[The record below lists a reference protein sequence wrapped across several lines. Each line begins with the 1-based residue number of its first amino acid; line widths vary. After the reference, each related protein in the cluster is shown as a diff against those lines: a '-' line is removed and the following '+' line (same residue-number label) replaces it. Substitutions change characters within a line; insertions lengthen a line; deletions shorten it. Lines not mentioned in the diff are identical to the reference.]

1 MRRHP
6 LHQATVRWF
15 LLTIAFFIIAWGIVI
30 YSLVN
35 TSDQFFLIAFL
46 ATVAYAVWTLM
57 LIRQALNET
66 RATQKQLEASIAQQ
80 QESQVALERQLRETL
95 LLNRVI
101 TTATSS
107 LESDKILTMIC
118 EELAR
123 AFDLPQAGVAL
134 LSADGTH
141 ETVVAEYRA
150 PDRPSAIGIVIPM
163 EGNRATQTVI
173 DTREPLVLTD
183 AQTDPRQPSLHEI
196 EKQRGTVSL
205 LIIPLIARDRVI
217 GTLGLESTTP
227 REFTTEEIA
236 LAQMVANTASQVLE
250 SARLTEELHQE
261 LAERRN
267 AQARLQATFVDVE
280 RAQTKARSILDA
292 TADSM
297 LLVTTEQ
304 RITATNWSFCRN
316 FFGKHPREV
325 VGQTLLDCQHEFE
338 RLFESPAEFRRLVQE
353 SATDTEQSFTGI
365 IVQKLPRRRELQ
377 IVSTPVR
384 TATNEHLGRL
394 YVFHDVTQER
404 EVDRLKNEFVSMVSH
419 ELRSPLTS
427 IKGYVDLLQ
436 TGAFGSITAEQ
447 DEFLGI
453 IKSNTD
459 RLVNLINDLL
469 DISRIEAGRI
479 ELHNEAVDLAL
490 ILHQVVN
497 TFRPQTDAKNQHV
510 TLTIAA
516 DIPPVWADRDRLIQ
530 IVTNLVSNAHKYTP
544 PGGNISIGAHLG
556 DEGVQVSV
564 KDDGIGISPA
574 DQAQLFTKFFRSK
587 DLKANQVPGTGLG
600 LAITRSLVEMHGGKL
615 WVTSEVGQGATFHF
629 TLPIQIPGTPVAPS
643 TGKRVLIVDD
653 DHDFMSVLWTYLERG
668 GYQVLAANNAN
679 DALHLAREQRP
690 DLITLDLLLPE
701 IDGFALLQSLRRD
714 PATRNI
720 PTIIISVL
728 AQREEGKLLGAAN
741 YLSKPITEH
750 SLLHHVAK
758 TLEVEHPNLIL
769 LAQGD
774 EHSRQRISTLLQ
786 SAGYDT
792 CQAGNSDD
800 ALSLIQTQ
808 MPSIAFL
815 DLKLPGKDAIEML
828 RVLRNDERTRR
839 LPVVVIPG
847 YDGISNEHRAA
858 IAELSAPTILTQPV
872 TAQKLATAIYQAVYL
887 GQP

>member
-15 LLTIAFFIIAWGIVI
+15 LLTAAFFIIAWGIVI

-35 TSDQFFLIAFL
+35 ASEQFFLIAFL
-46 ATVAYAVWTLM
+46 ATVAYAVWTLL

-80 QESQVALERQLRETL
+80 KESQSALERQLRETL

-107 LESDKILTMIC
+107 LESNKILAMIC

-141 ETVVAEYRA
+141 ETVVAEYRT
-150 PDRPSAIGIVIPM
+150 PDRPSAIGIVIPL
-163 EGNRATQTVI
+163 EGNHATQTVI
-173 DTREPLVLTD
+173 ETRTPLVLPN
-183 AQTDPRQPSLHEI
+183 AQTDPRQPALHET

-205 LIIPLIARDRVI
+205 LIVPLIARDRVI
-217 GTLGLESTTP
+217 GTLGLEATTP

-267 AQARLQATFVDVE
+267 AQARLQASFADIE

-297 LLVTTEQ
+297 LLVTTSQ

-325 VGQTLLDCQHEFE
+325 VGQTLLDYQHEFE

-365 IVQKLPRRRELQ
+365 IVQKFPRRRELQ

-436 TGAFGSITAEQ
+436 TGAFGSITPEQ
-447 DEFLGI
+447 DEFLSI
-453 IKSNTD
+453 IKTNTD

-479 ELHNEAVDLAL
+479 ELHHEAVDLAL
-490 ILHQVVN
+490 VLHQVVN
-497 TFRPQTDAKNQHV
+497 TFRPQTDAKNQRV
-510 TLTIAA
+510 TLAIAP

-530 IVTNLVSNAHKYTP
+530 IVTNLLSNAHKYTP
-544 PGGNISIGAHLG
+544 AGGNISISAHLG
-556 DEGVQVSV
+556 TDSVQVSV

-587 DLKANQVPGTGLG
+587 NLKANQIPGTGLG
-600 LAITRSLVEMHGGKL
+600 LAITHSLVEMHGGKL

-629 TLPIQIPGTPVAPS
+629 TLPVQMPKPIAPA
-643 TGKRVLIVDD
+643 TGKRILIVDD
-653 DHDFMSVLWTYLERG
+653 DHDFISVLWTYLERG
-668 GYQVLAANNAN
+668 GYQVLAANNAV
-679 DALHLAREQRP
+679 DALRLAREQHP
-690 DLITLDLLLPE
+690 DLITLDLLLPG
-701 IDGFALLQSLRRD
+701 IDGFTLLQSLRRD
-714 PATRNI
+714 PETRNI

-728 AQREEGKLLGAAN
+728 AQREEGRLLGAAN

-750 SLLHHVAK
+750 LLLHHIAK

-769 LAQGD
+769 IAQAD
-774 EHSRQRISTLLQ
+774 EPSRQRISTLLQ

-792 CQAGNSDD
+792 CQARDSDE
-800 ALSLIQTQ
+800 ALRLIQTQ

-815 DLKLPGKDAIEML
+815 DLKLPGKDTVEML
-828 RVLRNDERTRR
+828 RVLRNDERTRQ
-839 LPVVVIPG
+839 LPVVVMPG
-847 YDGISNEHRAA
+847 YDGISNEQRAA

-872 TAQKLATAIYQAVYL
+872 TAQKLATAIYQAIYL
-887 GQP
+887 D